1 MSSDE
6 FKEVRVRVP
15 ASTANLG
22 PGFDCLGMALG
33 LYHRLT
39 VRETSGTGVVL
50 RADGEGA
57 AEVSKDQS
65 NAVYRAMATVFA
77 DRAYTPGHLAL
88 YSESE
93 IPLGRGLGSSAA
105 AYIAGLVAAAQLC
118 DCPIEPSWLIKAG
131 LAAEGHA
138 DNAAAAV
145 LGGLV
150 VVLATDT
157 TLEWVR
163 MEPPGGI
170 EAVALVPD
178 FSLPTLEARAVLPQQ
193 IDFNTAV
200 RNQARV
206 GLLIAA
212 LSQGRSDLIQVSM
225 EDELHQLH
233 RRALVP
239 GFNAVRQAGIN
250 AGALGV
256 FLSGAGPTLMA
267 FIKPG
272 EGRVGTAMQEA
283 WLAHQVYAK
292 IHYLAVDLTGA
303 YVEHYTKGMLG

>member
-1 MSSDE
+1 MHQQIQ
-6 FKEVRVRVP
+6 VRVP

-39 VRETSGTGVVL
+39 VRESLGTGVVL
-50 RADGEGA
+50 RASGEGA
-57 AEVSKDQS
+57 EEVPKNQS

-77 DRAYTPGHLAL
+77 DRAYTPGHLEL
-88 YSESE
+88 ISENE

-105 AYIAGLVAAAQLC
+105 AYIAGILAAAALC
-118 DCPIEPSWLIKAG
+118 ERPVEPLWMIKAG

-138 DNAAAAV
+138 DNVAAAV

-150 VVLATDT
+150 VVLVADT
-157 TLEWVR
+157 TLEWVC
-163 MEPPGGI
+163 MELSSGI

-178 FSLPTLEARAVLPQQ
+178 FSLPTHQARAVLPQQ
-193 IDFNTAV
+193 VDFNMAV

-206 GLLIAA
+206 GLLTAA
-212 LSQGRSDLIQVSM
+212 LSQGRADSFRMAM
-225 EDELHQLH
+225 EDELHQPH
-233 RRALVP
+233 RSRLVP
-239 GFNAVRQAGIN
+239 GFEAVRQSGLK

-267 FIKPG
+267 FIKAG
-272 EGRVGTAMQEA
+272 ERGVGTAMQEA
-283 WLAHQVYAK
+283 WLAYKVHAK
-292 IHYLAVDLTGA
+292 IHYLAVDLAGA
-303 YVEHYTKGMLG
+303 QVEHHIKGTL